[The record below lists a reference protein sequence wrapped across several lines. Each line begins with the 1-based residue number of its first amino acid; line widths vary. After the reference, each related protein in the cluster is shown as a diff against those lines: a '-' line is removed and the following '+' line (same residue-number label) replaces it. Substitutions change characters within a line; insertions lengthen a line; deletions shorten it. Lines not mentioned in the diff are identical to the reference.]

1 MFKGY
6 LTLNINQ
13 VSHFDPQCTSNFTT
27 QSENLHYVITRQ
39 ERHSEEIFRKET
51 IQDKIFTRSP
61 RNQTQLTRSCELAQ

>member
-39 ERHSEEIFRKET
+39 ERHSEEIFRKENPG
-51 IQDKIFTRSP
+51 QDFHSVTKKP
-61 RNQTQLTRSCELAQ
+61 NAADKEL